1 MLREFTFIV
10 RKELRFDLTNDFLV
24 TIDVLSFEDV
34 NVDLL
39 FLTLLLLLLLG
50 LKSRLV
56 NLLWCDVV

>member
-10 RKELRFDLTNDFLV
+10 RKELRFDLANDFLV
-24 TIDVLSFEDV
+24 TIDVLSFEDF

-56 NLLWCDVV
+56 DLLWCDVV